1 MTSDVQ
7 TLDAL
12 RFPLHGQRLIE
23 ASAGT
28 GKTFTIA
35 LLYLRLVLQHGGDAA
50 HPAAFSRALTPP
62 EILVVTFTE
71 AATQELRDRIRARLD
86 QAARVFAEE
95 ALEPDPLLLALRA
108 DYPPGQWPACAH
120 RLRVAAQWMD
130 EAAVA
135 TIHGWCWRMLREH
148 AFDSGSLLRQ
158 ELQTDLRELQ
168 QQVLHDHWRRH
179 YYPLNAVA
187 SRALLSCFKT
197 PDALW
202 QAVQPLLR
210 RADAALRHQGAALDT
225 GPDPLADLQA
235 LGAAQA
241 RAEDLEQDAR
251 RLWRTDCA
259 ALEAMWHTA
268 RPQLNGNS
276 YRGKDD
282 DTTFDG
288 WLQALADWSEGSEAP
303 DKMARYGQAGAKLK
317 KGAALP
323 EHPALQA
330 IDAWQDAQ
338 AGTVDDALRAR
349 LLAHAAQ
356 QIAAALAQE
365 KARRAEL
372 GFDDLLQ
379 QLDRAL
385 HRRGGEALAARIR
398 TQFPV
403 ALIDEFQDTDPV
415 QYRIFRR
422 ISAAAD
428 SLPLP
433 LGEGG
438 GEGRASFESA
448 DPDPR
453 HAAPLPASAQRGEE
467 QEPTAEGSSSTAL
480 IMIGDPKQAIYAFRG
495 ADIRTYLR
503 ARRDTAGRPGARRAA
518 PTAPHPLGGR
528 AGRST
533 DLGGMYALGTNYR
546 STDAVVRAVNA
557 LFLRAEE
564 GPRGAFRFRTVGAEG
579 GGDNPVPFVPVHAQG
594 RKEYLQID
602 GQPAPALTQW
612 SQEPEGEGADTVGM
626 GLYRARQAEVAASEV
641 VRWLTG
647 AAEARTG
654 FVQDGQPFKPL
665 RPADIAVLVRSR
677 SEAQAIRDALSA
689 RGLRSVYLSDRESVF
704 GTPEAAD
711 LSHWLQACAEPAD
724 EALLRTALA
733 TGTLGLPLAELHRL
747 REDESAWEAVALR
760 FRELHALWQRR
771 GVLPMLHQLL
781 HDFALPA
788 RWLAQEG
795 GERRL
800 TNVLHIA
807 EWLQRRAV
815 ELDGEHALLRAFAE
829 RLADPEGEEDVLR
842 LESDAALI
850 KVVTIHK
857 SKGLEY
863 PLVLLPFIAGWRDA
877 RKESSRAV
885 GFHDE
890 ALDAPVLELDGK
902 DAAAAARA
910 GEEQLA
916 EDMRLLYVALTRARH
931 GLWLGVA
938 PLASGAGKSIML
950 ERGALGQALSPQ
962 QPVRTL
968 ADYRMALQALAASSD
983 AIAVR
988 DAPAPDAARWQAP
1001 PAPPTAAA
1009 RQPRRRGHAPWWIAS
1024 YSALVQ
1030 QLEAEPGGPPR
1041 EGPALEP
1048 ETARQAQ
1055 VLEDAAPDD
1064 ADADAEAPGE
1074 SPVPVATQAGSWHA
1088 FPKGSEPGSFLHGLF
1103 EWCALNRF
1111 SRVVNEDDGAP
1122 SLRDLIARRCAVR
1135 GWQAWIEPLC
1145 DWMPRWLQM
1154 PIVLTHAVP
1163 DAAPVSLA
1171 GLKQY
1176 QTEMEFWLPVH
1187 AADTR
1192 RIDALVKAHA
1202 FPGVKRPAL
1211 AGTQLAGMLKGFID
1225 LVFEHEGRYWVADYK
1240 SNWLG
1245 ADAQAYTAEALQGAL
1260 LAHRYDV
1267 QYLLYVFA
1275 LHRLLATRLPDYDY
1289 DRHVGGAVYLF
1300 LRGADAATQ
1309 GVFATRPPR
1318 ALIEAMDVL
1327 FSVSAAAD
1335 AGADAGADA

>member
-1 MTSDVQ
+1 MSADVQ
-7 TLDAL
+7 TLDPL

-35 LLYLRLVLQHGGDAA
+35 LLYLRLVLQHGGE
-50 HPAAFSRALTPP
+50 AAFARALTPP

-86 QAARVFAEE
+86 QAARVFADE
-95 ALEPDPLLLALRA
+95 ATEPDPLLLALRA
-108 DYPPGQWPACAH
+108 DYPPEQWAACAH

-158 ELQTDLRELQ
+158 ELQTDLRALQ

-179 YYPLNAVA
+179 YYPLDAVA

-225 GPDPLADLQA
+225 GPDPLAELQA

-241 RAEDLEQDAR
+241 RAEELEQAAR
-251 RLWRTDCA
+251 RLWRADRA
-259 ALEAMWHTA
+259 ALEALWQAA

-282 DTTFDG
+282 DATFDG
-288 WLQALADWSEGSEAP
+288 WLQALAAWSEGGEAP
-303 DKMARYGQAGAKLK
+303 DKMARFGHSGAKLK

-338 AGTVDDALRAR
+338 AGTVDDGLRAR
-349 LLAHAAQ
+349 LLAHAARE
-356 QIAAALAQE
+356 IAAALAQE
-365 KARRAEL
+365 KLRRAEL

-422 ISAAAD
+422 IYAHEGAAA
-428 SLPLP
+428 
-433 LGEGG
+433 E
-438 GEGRASFESA
+438 A
-448 DPDPR
+448 
-453 HAAPLPASAQRGEE
+453 AAPGDERA
-467 QEPTAEGSSSTAL
+467 TAL

-518 PTAPHPLGGR
+518 PSAPDPLGGR
-528 AGRST
+528 AGRSP

-557 LFLRAEE
+557 LFTRAEE
-564 GPRGAFRFRTVGAEG
+564 GPRGAFRFRTEG
-579 GGDNPVPFVPVHAQG
+579 PEGRDDPVPFVPVQAQG
-594 RKEYLQID
+594 RKEHLQID
-602 GQPAPALTQW
+602 GQPAPALTLW
-612 SQEPEGEGADTVGM
+612 SQAPEGEGADTVGM
-626 GLYRARQAEVAASEV
+626 GLYRAWQAEVAASEV

-647 AAEARTG
+647 AADGRTG
-654 FVQDGQPFKPL
+654 FVEDGKPFRPL

-677 SEAQAIRDALSA
+677 TEAQAIRDALSA

-711 LSHWLQACAEPAD
+711 LRHWLRACTEPAD
-724 EALLRTALA
+724 EGLLRTALA
-733 TGTLGLPLAELHRL
+733 TRTLGLPLAELHRL
-747 REDESAWEAVALR
+747 REDQAAWEAVALR

-781 HDFALPA
+781 HDFELPA

-800 TNVLHIA
+800 TNVLHLA

-850 KVVTIHK
+850 QVVTIHK

-863 PLVLLPFIAGWRDA
+863 PLVLLPFIAGWRES
-877 RKESSRAV
+877 RKDSSRAV

-938 PLASGAGKSIML
+938 PLASGLAKSIQL
-950 ERGALGQALSPQ
+950 ERGALGQVLSPQ

-968 ADYRMALQALAASSD
+968 ADYRAALQALVACSD

-988 DAPAPDAARWQAP
+988 EAPALDAARWQAP
-1001 PAPPTAAA
+1001 PVPPTVAA
-1009 RQPRRRGHAPWWIAS
+1009 RLPRRRGHAPWWIAS

-1030 QLEAEPGGPPR
+1030 QLEAEPGGPARDAAPA
-1041 EGPALEP
+1041 PALEP

-1064 ADADAEAPGE
+1064 AEGAAALAADSPAPVLAEA
-1074 SPVPVATQAGSWHA
+1074 ASWHA

-1103 EWCALNRF
+1103 EWCALNGF
-1111 SRVVNEDDGAP
+1111 ARVVQAGAGAQA
-1122 SLRDLIARRCAVR
+1122 LRDLIARRCAVR

-1145 DWMPRWLQM
+1145 EWMPHWLQM
-1154 PIVLTHAVP
+1154 PIALTQAVP
-1163 DAAPVSLA
+1163 DAAPVALA
-1171 GLKQY
+1171 DLTQY

-1192 RIDALVKAHA
+1192 RIDALVHAHLLA
-1202 FPGVKRPAL
+1202 GAPRPAL
-1211 AGTQLAGMLKGFID
+1211 AATQLAGMLKGFID

-1245 ADAQAYTAEALQGAL
+1245 ADAQAYTAQALEGAL

-1267 QYLLYVFA
+1267 QVLLYVFA

-1289 DRHVGGAVYLF
+1289 ERHVGGAVYLF
-1300 LRGADAATQ
+1300 LRGADAPTQ

-1318 ALIEAMDVL
+1318 ALIEAMDAL
-1327 FSVSAAAD
+1327 FSVP

>member
-50 HPAAFSRALTPP
+50 AARALTPP

-86 QAARVFAEE
+86 QAARVFADE
-95 ALEPDPLLLALRA
+95 APETDELLLALR
-108 DYPPGQWPACAH
+108 DDFPPDQWAACAH

-225 GPDPLADLQA
+225 GPDPLAELQA

-251 RLWRTDCA
+251 RLWRADRA
-259 ALEAMWHTA
+259 ALEQLWQAA

-282 DTTFDG
+282 DATFDG
-288 WLQALADWSEGSEAP
+288 WLQALADWSEGGEAP

-317 KGAALP
+317 KGATLP
-323 EHPALQA
+323 EHPALAA

-349 LLAHAAQ
+349 LLAHAARE
-356 QIAAALAQE
+356 IAAALAQE

-422 ISAAAD
+422 IYAHEAAAAPGD
-428 SLPLP
+428 
-433 LGEGG
+433 E
-438 GEGRASFESA
+438 RA
-448 DPDPR
+448 
-453 HAAPLPASAQRGEE
+453 
-467 QEPTAEGSSSTAL
+467 TAL

-503 ARRDTAGRPGARRAA
+503 ARRDTAGR
-518 PTAPHPLGGR
+518 H
-528 AGRST
+528 
-533 DLGGMYALGTNYR
+533 YALGTNYR

-564 GPRGAFRFRTVGAEG
+564 GPRGAFRFRAEG
-579 GGDNPVPFVPVHAQG
+579 PDGADDPVPFVPVQAQG
-594 RKEYLQID
+594 RKEHLQID
-602 GQPAPALTQW
+602 GQPAPALTLW
-612 SQEPEGEGADTVGM
+612 SQEPDGEGADTVGM
-626 GLYRARQAEVAASEV
+626 GLYRAAQAEVAASEV

-647 AAEARTG
+647 AADGRTG
-654 FVQDGQPFKPL
+654 FAQGGQPLKPL

-711 LSHWLQACAEPAD
+711 LRHWLQACAEPAD

-733 TGTLGLPLAELHRL
+733 TRTLGLPLAELHRL
-747 REDESAWEAVALR
+747 REDEGAWEAVALR

-863 PLVLLPFIAGWRDA
+863 PLVLLPFIAGWRES
-877 RKESSRAV
+877 RKDGSRAV

-902 DAAAAARA
+902 HAAAAARA

-938 PLASGAGKSIML
+938 PLASGPAKSIQL
-950 ERGALGQALSPQ
+950 ERGALGQVLSPQ

-968 ADYRMALQALAASSD
+968 ADYLAALQALAACSD

-988 DAPAPDAARWQAP
+988 EAPAPDAARWQAP

-1009 RQPRRRGHAPWWIAS
+1009 RLPRRRGHAPWWVAS

-1030 QLEAEPGGPPR
+1030 QLEAEPD
-1041 EGPALEP
+1041 GPAREAPTLEP

-1055 VLEDAAPDD
+1055 VLEDAAPQDT
-1064 ADADAEAPGE
+1064 DAEPPGDA
-1074 SPVPVATQAGSWHA
+1074 PVPAAPAAGSWHA

-1103 EWCALNRF
+1103 EWAALNGF
-1111 SRVVNEDDGAP
+1111 GRVAQTETGAQA
-1122 SLRDLIARRCAVR
+1122 LRDLIARRCAVR

-1145 DWMPRWLQM
+1145 EWMPRWLQM
-1154 PIVLTHAVP
+1154 PIALTQAVP
-1163 DAAPVSLA
+1163 GAAPVALA
-1171 GLKQY
+1171 GLTQY

-1192 RIDALVKAHA
+1192 RIDALARAHTFA
-1202 FPGVKRPAL
+1202 GASRPAL

-1245 ADAQAYTAEALQGAL
+1245 ADAQAYTAEALEGAL

-1289 DRHVGGAVYLF
+1289 ERHVGGAVYLF
-1300 LRGADAATQ
+1300 LRGADAPTQ

-1318 ALIEAMDVL
+1318 ALIEAMDAL
-1327 FSVSAAAD
+1327 FSVP

>member
-1 MTSDVQ
+1 MNHDVQ

-50 HPAAFSRALTPP
+50 AQTSFSRALTPP

-71 AATQELRDRIRARLD
+71 AATQELRDRIRVRLD
-86 QAARVFAEE
+86 QAAQVFADE
-95 ALEPDPLLLALRA
+95 ASEPDKLLLALRA
-108 DYPPGQWPACAH
+108 YHAPEQWAACAH

-148 AFDSGSLLRQ
+148 AFDSGSLLQQ
-158 ELQTDLRELQ
+158 ELQTDLRALQ

-179 YYPLNAVA
+179 FYPLNAVA

-210 RADAALRHQGAALDT
+210 SAGAALRHQGAALDT
-225 GPDPLADLQA
+225 GADPLAELQA

-241 RAEDLEQDAR
+241 RAEDLEVEAR
-251 RLWRTDCA
+251 RLWRADRA
-259 ALEAMWHTA
+259 ALEALWQAA
-268 RPQLNGNS
+268 RPHLNGNS

-282 DTTFDG
+282 DATFAG
-288 WLQALADWSEGSEAP
+288 WMHEIAAWCEGGEAP
-303 DKMARYGQAGAKLK
+303 EKMARFGAAGAKLK
-317 KGAALP
+317 KGQALP
-323 EHPALQA
+323 EHAALRA
-330 IDAWQDAQ
+330 IDDWQAAQ
-338 AGTVDDALRAR
+338 AGTVNDALRAR
-349 LLAHAAQ
+349 LLAHAAR
-356 QIAAALAQE
+356 QIADALAQE

-403 ALIDEFQDTDPV
+403 ALIDEVQDTDPV

-422 ISAAAD
+422 IYAQEEHGATD
-428 SLPLP
+428 D
-433 LGEGG
+433 
-438 GEGRASFESA
+438 RA
-448 DPDPR
+448 
-453 HAAPLPASAQRGEE
+453 
-467 QEPTAEGSSSTAL
+467 TAL

-503 ARRDTAGRPGARRAA
+503 ARRDTAGR
-518 PTAPHPLGGR
+518 H
-528 AGRST
+528 
-533 DLGGMYALGTNYR
+533 YALGTNYR
-546 STDAVVRAVNA
+546 STEAVVSAVNA
-557 LFLRAEE
+557 LFLRADQ
-564 GPRGAFRFRTVGAEG
+564 GPCGAFRFRVG
-579 GGDNPVPFVPVHAQG
+579 DQDPVPFVPVQAQG
-594 RKEYLQID
+594 RKEHLQID
-602 GQPAPALTQW
+602 GAPAAALTLW
-612 SQEPEGEGADTVGM
+612 SLEPEEGDTIGM
-626 GLYRARQAEVAASEV
+626 GSYRAQQAEVAASEV
-641 VRWLTG
+641 VRWLRG
-647 AAEARTG
+647 ADAGRTG
-654 FVQDGQPFKPL
+654 FAEPGQPLQPL

-677 SEAQAIRDALSA
+677 TEAQAIRDALSA

-711 LSHWLQACAEPAD
+711 LHHWLRACAEPAD
-724 EALLRTALA
+724 EGLLRTALA
-733 TGTLGLPLAELHRL
+733 TRTLGLPLIELHRL
-747 REDESAWEAVALR
+747 REDEAAWEVLALR

-781 HDFALPA
+781 HDFELPA
-788 RWLAQEG
+788 RWLAQGGGEDGPGDHG

-863 PLVLLPFIAGWRDA
+863 PLVLLPFIAGWREA
-877 RKESSRAV
+877 RKETGKAV

-890 ALDAPVLELDGK
+890 AVDAAVIELDGK
-902 DAAAAARA
+902 DATATGRA
-910 GEEQLA
+910 SEEQLA

-938 PLASGAGKSIML
+938 PLAAGNGKAVAL
-950 ERGALGQALSPQ
+950 DRGALGQALSPQ
-962 QPVRTL
+962 QPLRTL
-968 ADYRMALQALAASSD
+968 ADYRSALQALGASHE
-983 AIAVR
+983 AIAVQP
-988 DAPAPDAARWQAP
+988 APAPDLQRWQPP
-1001 PAPPTAAA
+1001 PAPATAPA
-1009 RQPRRRGHAPWWIAS
+1009 RQPRRHGHAPWWIAS

-1030 QLEAEPGGPPR
+1030 TLGAEEGGPVPDDAAT
-1041 EGPALEP
+1041 PEP
-1048 ETARQAQ
+1048 EDAHQDQ
-1055 VLEDAAPDD
+1055 VLEDAAP
-1064 ADADAEAPGE
+1064 AEADDDRAGLPAAR
-1074 SPVPVATQAGSWHA
+1074 STPLAGSWHA
-1088 FPKGSEPGSFLHGLF
+1088 FPKGAEPGSFLHGLL
-1103 EWCALNRF
+1103 EWCAQQGF
-1111 SRVVNEDDGAP
+1111 AEVSQTPDVQQA
-1122 SLRDLIARRCAVR
+1122 LRDLIARRCAVR
-1135 GWQAWIEPLC
+1135 GWQAWIDPLY
-1145 DWMPRWLQM
+1145 DWVQQWLQM
-1154 PIVLTHAVP
+1154 HIPLTDAQA
-1163 DAAPVSLA
+1163 DAAPARLAELSLS
-1171 GLKQY
+1171 QY

-1187 AADTR
+1187 AADAR
-1192 RIDALVKAHA
+1192 RIDALACAHT
-1202 FPGVKRPAL
+1202 FSGVRRPAM
-1211 AGTQLAGMLKGFID
+1211 APMQLAGMLKGFID
-1225 LVFEHEGRYWVADYK
+1225 LVFAHEGRYWVADYK

-1245 ADAQAYTAEALQGAL
+1245 ADAQAYDSAAMQAAL

-1275 LHRLLATRLPDYDY
+1275 LHRLLQARLPDYDY

-1300 LRGADAATQ
+1300 LRGADGPTR

-1318 ALIEAMDVL
+1318 ALIDALDAL
-1327 FSVSAAAD
+1327 FSVPS
-1335 AGADAGADA
+1335 GAVA